1 MAKNQTAFRVKVATP
16 QSDDNR
22 PVSIEDFCRYL
33 IQPNAYFFIPCRELW
48 PGSSVNARLPR
59 IPLLTKSGQPKRDKN
74 GKPISIP
81 ATQWIDENRRVEQT
95 TWHPGLP
102 MFIADRLAVAGGWI
116 EKRGAISFNLYRAP
130 RIVPGD
136 SHKATP
142 WLDHVHKIYPD
153 DAEHIIRWLAH
164 HRQQPGDKINH
175 ALVLGGDQ
183 GIGKDSMLQPV
194 KHAVGPWN
202 FHEIS
207 PGHLLGQF
215 NSFAKSVILRINEGR
230 DLGDIDRFKF
240 YDHTKIYTAAPPDV
254 LRINEKNL
262 KEYYTLNCL
271 GLIITTNHKTDG
283 LYLPADDR
291 RHYVAW
297 SSYRKED
304 FTPEYWN
311 TLWSF
316 YSAGGFE
323 HVTAYLSELDLANF
337 DSKAPPPKT
346 PAFWQIVSVSTAP
359 EDAELMNVLEKLK
372 LPDAVTVLELIAAA
386 SGETTE
392 WLMDRRNRRALRHR
406 LERCG
411 YVSLRNPDAK
421 QGLWR
426 VKGQRQMIYVRN
438 DLGLQQQ
445 LQAAQ
450 KLAQ

>member
-1 MAKNQTAFRVKVATP
+1 MAKNKTGFRVKVSTP
-16 QSDDNR
+16 QTDDDR

-48 PGSSVNARLPR
+48 PGTSVNARLPR
-59 IPLLTKSGQPKRDKN
+59 IPLLTKSGQPRRDKN
-74 GKPISIP
+74 GKPISIA
-81 ATQWIDENRRVEQT
+81 ATKWIDENRRVEQT

-116 EKRGAISFNLYRAP
+116 EKRGAVSFNLYRAP

-136 SHKATP
+136 GSKATP

-153 DAEHIIRWLAH
+153 AAEHIIRWLAH
-164 HRQQPGDKINH
+164 HRQHPGDKVNH

-183 GIGKDSMLQPV
+183 GIGKDSMLQPI

-202 FHEIS
+202 FYEIS

-215 NSFAKSVILRINEGR
+215 NSFARAVILRINEGR
-230 DLGDIDRFKF
+230 DLGNIDRFKF
-240 YDHTKIYTAAPPDV
+240 YDHTKIYTATPPDV

-262 KEYYTLNCL
+262 KEYYALNCL
-271 GLIITTNHKTDG
+271 GLVITTNHLTDG

-311 TLWSF
+311 ALWGF
-316 YSAGGFE
+316 YADGGFE
-323 HVTAYLSELDLANF
+323 HVTAYLSELDLSGF
-337 DSKAPPPKT
+337 DAKAPPPKT
-346 PAFWQIVSVSTAP
+346 PAFWQIVSVNAAP
-359 EDAELMNVLEKLK
+359 EDAELLDVLDK
-372 LPDAVTVLELIAAA
+372 LELPEAITVVELIEAANGEIA
-386 SGETTE
+386 E
-392 WLMDRRNRRALRHR
+392 WLMDRRNRRALPHR

-411 YVSLRNPDAK
+411 YVSLRNTASK
-421 QGLWR
+421 QGLWV
-426 VKGQRQMIYVRN
+426 VKGQRQMIYVRAE
-438 DLGLQQQ
+438 LAPQQQ

-450 KLAQ
+450 KLVQ

>member
-1 MAKNQTAFRVKVATP
+1 VAKKAGFRVKVSTP
-16 QSDDNR
+16 APDNNQ
-22 PVSIEDFCRYL
+22 PVGKEDFCRYL

-59 IPLLTKSGQPKRDKN
+59 IPVLTKNGQPKRDKN

-81 ATQWIDENRRVEQT
+81 ATKWIDDNRRVEQT

-102 MFIADRLAVAGGWI
+102 MFITDRLAVAGGWI
-116 EKRGAISFNLYRAP
+116 EKQGAVSFNLYRAP
-130 RIVPGD
+130 RIILGD
-136 SHKATP
+136 SRKATP
-142 WLDHVHKIYPD
+142 WLDHIGKIYPA

-164 HRQQPGDKINH
+164 HRQQPGDKVNH

-183 GIGKDSMLQPV
+183 GIGKDSLLQPV

-215 NSFAKSVILRINEGR
+215 NSFAKSIILRINEGR

-240 YDHTKIYTAAPPDV
+240 YDHTKIYTATPPDV

-262 KEYYTLNCL
+262 KEYYALNCL
-271 GLIITTNHKTDG
+271 GLIVTTNHKTDG

-297 SSYRKED
+297 SDYRKED
-304 FTPEYWN
+304 FAPEYWN
-311 TLWSF
+311 ALWGF
-316 YSAGGFE
+316 YADGGFA
-323 HVTAYLSELDLANF
+323 HVTAYLSELDLSGF
-337 DSKAPPPKT
+337 DPKAPPPKT
-346 PAFWQIVSVSTAP
+346 PAFWQIVSVNAAP
-359 EDAELMNVLEKLK
+359 EDAGLMDILDKLG
-372 LPDAVTVLELIAAA
+372 PPEAITVVELIAAA
-386 SGETTE
+386 SGATTE
-392 WLMDRRNRRALRHR
+392 WLMDRRNRRALPHR

-411 YVSLRNPDAK
+411 YVSLHNPDAK

-426 VKGQRQMIYVRN
+426 VKGQRQMIYVRSE
-438 DLGLQQQ
+438 LTPQQQ